1 MLFPA
6 STVMSGSADEWAL
19 TMQVNVLGVV
29 NTLQA
34 FVPAMVAR
42 AQPCAVVVTASVA
55 GLISGMAGP
64 YGVSKHA
71 AVATAEAFHNE
82 LASTPG
88 AEHVHLHVLCPGL
101 VNTGLM
107 YLPLPQIP
115 LWIRYALKSVALWV
129 VPRYSSNEMT
139 EARDDIDGAIDG
151 TKARRGDSS
160 SAEGVEGFAPERWA
174 AAMTPE
180 LIGRRV
186 FEGISSG
193 EFYIIVGG
201 DSEAAQ
207 AGMKAYVKTRH
218 DGASQR
224 SRLVM
229 VVTACGAA
237 DCWTSHY

>member
-34 FVPAMVAR
+34 FVPAMVAHGK
-42 AQPCAVVVTASVA
+42 PCAVVVTASVA

-107 YLPLPQIP
+107 YVPLPPDPTLDP
-115 LWIRYALKSVALWV
+115 LRSQ
-129 VPRYSSNEMT
+129 
-139 EARDDIDGAIDG
+139 
-151 TKARRGDSS
+151 
-160 SAEGVEGFAPERWA
+160 EGCAVGGPQ
-174 AAMTPE
+174 
-180 LIGRRV
+180 V
-186 FEGISSG
+186 FE
-193 EFYIIVGG
+193 
-201 DSEAAQ
+201 Q
-207 AGMKAYVKTRH
+207 
-218 DGASQR
+218 
-224 SRLVM
+224 
-229 VVTACGAA
+229 
-237 DCWTSHY
+237 